1 LKHASLCI
9 SISLLGLLA
18 PLALSSAAP
27 AQSFSSSTDVPEP
40 TLVSLEP
47 GGLGSTYP
55 VTAPAVTGLYPPFSR
70 VSVGVGLSPLG
81 VGFMVATNINTHL
94 DLRGDGSVFNY
105 TDNNWNTQGLNI
117 DAQINFASAR
127 ASVDYYPFRKGFRLS
142 PGIMFLNRNGG
153 NFTLNVP
160 PGESFT
166 LDNQTYYS
174 ATGSNAVQGTGT
186 FSVGKGSP
194 AFTLTTGWG
203 NIVPR
208 SGRHL
213 TFPFELG
220 VAFIKTPTLD
230 FNLTGYGCDVTG
242 VYCVNVATN
251 PEIQANLAAQ
261 VKIYQNDIE
270 PLKTYPIASFGV
282 AYSFGIR
289 KTIHTVQ

>member
-1 LKHASLCI
+1 MKYASLCI
-9 SISLLGLLA
+9 SVSLLGLLA
-18 PLALSSAAP
+18 PLALTSAAA
-27 AQSFSSSTDVPEP
+27 AQSFSSSTDAPVP
-40 TLVSLEP
+40 TLVSPEP
-47 GGLGSTYP
+47 GGLGSTNS
-55 VTAPAVTGLYPPFSR
+55 VVAPAVTGLYPPFSR
-70 VSVGVGLSPLG
+70 LSVGVGLSPLG

-105 TDNNWNTQGLNI
+105 TDNGWNTQGFDI

-127 ASVDYYPFRKGFRLS
+127 ASVDYYPFRKGWRLS

-186 FSVGKGSP
+186 FALGKGSP